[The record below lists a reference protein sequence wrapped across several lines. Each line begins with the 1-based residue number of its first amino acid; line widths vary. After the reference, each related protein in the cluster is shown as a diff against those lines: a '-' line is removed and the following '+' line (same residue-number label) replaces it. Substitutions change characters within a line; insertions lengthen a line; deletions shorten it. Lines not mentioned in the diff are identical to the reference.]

1 MREKDFFFF
10 KILIQQINPILNS
23 FLFKNMLKWLK
34 KRYNRKVSESEEF
47 MIIRSEKDQ
56 AGMLAVSQA
65 CAIARQAMLEAIEV
79 GITTL
84 ELDEIARKVLKEHDA
99 LSAPEH
105 FYDFPGCTCISV
117 NEVVAH
123 GIPSGYQLQEGD
135 KVNVDVS
142 AILDGYCGDTGATVF
157 VGETT
162 KRRAK
167 LLRASEDALRAGIL
181 EARAG
186 NQLNRIGG
194 AIFQE
199 ARKHGFT
206 VIKNL
211 CGHGIGKSLHEEP
224 NEIMN
229 YLERTQKYRL
239 PEGVILAIETFISE
253 SDEVVYEGSDGW
265 TLTTQKKSWV
275 TQFEHTIQ
283 VTKEGPKILTALPYG
298 LQYSMP

>member
-1 MREKDFFFF
+1 
-10 KILIQQINPILNS
+10 
-23 FLFKNMLKWLK
+23 
-34 KRYNRKVSESEEF
+34 
-47 MIIRSEKDQ
+47 MIIKNSADME
-56 AGMLAVSQA
+56 GMQRASYISAV
-65 CAIARQAMLEAIEV
+65 ARQAMLDQVAP

-84 ELDEIARKVLKEHDA
+84 ELDEVARKILKDHDA

-123 GIPSGYQLQEGD
+123 GIPSAYQLKEGD

-142 AILDGYCGDTGATVF
+142 AVLDGYCGDTGATVF

-162 KRRAK
+162 KRRGK
-167 LLRASEDALRAGIL
+167 LLKASEDALRAGIL

-199 ARKHGFT
+199 ARKNGFT

-224 NEIMN
+224 SEIMN

-239 PEGVILAIETFISE
+239 PDGVVLAIETFISE
-253 SDEVVYEGSDGW
+253 SDEIVYEGSDGW

-275 TQFEHTIQ
+275 TQFEHTVQ